1 MGKTPIVVNDCPGFH
16 NQVLF
21 PYFAGFSQLLRDG
34 ADFRK
39 IDKVMEKQFGWPMGP
54 AYLLDVVGIDTAH
67 HAQAVMAAG
76 FPQRMQKDYR
86 DAIDALFDANRF
98 GQKNGLGFWRY
109 KEDSKG
115 KPKKEEDAAVE
126 DLLAEVSQPKRD
138 FSEEEII
145 ARMMIPMVNE
155 VVRCRK
161 RHTLPRRKRIW
172 RWSTA
177 WASLRSTAARSAGWT
192 PSVAQNTSIWH
203 SNISTSA
210 RCTKCRKVCV
220 IKHVITNR
228 TIPRLSRARPV
239 GDLENAALAEMAN
252 EQVVIVDAIR
262 TLMGRSKAVPYV
274 RAEDLSAHLMRSLL
288 ARNPAL
294 EAAALDDIY

>member
-1 MGKTPIVVNDCPGFH
+1 
-16 NQVLF
+16 
-21 PYFAGFSQLLRDG
+21 
-34 ADFRK
+34 
-39 IDKVMEKQFGWPMGP
+39 MEKQFGWPMGP

-86 DAIDALFDANRF
+86 DAIDALFNANRF

-115 KPKKEEDAAVE
+115 KPKKEEDVVVD
-126 DLLAEVSQPKRD
+126 DLLAKVSQPKRD

-155 VVRCRK
+155 VVRCLEGHY
-161 RHTLPRRKRIW
+161 RHSGRSGYGAGLRPGLPSVPRRRVP
-172 RWSTA
+172 
-177 WASLRSTAARSAGWT
+177 LAGH
-192 PSVAQNTSIWH
+192 PRQRQNTSIWH

-210 RCTKCRKVCV
+210 RCMKYRKVCV

-228 TIPRLSRARPV
+228 TIP
-239 GDLENAALAEMAN
+239 G
-252 EQVVIVDAIR
+252 
-262 TLMGRSKAVPYV
+262 
-274 RAEDLSAHLMRSLL
+274 
-288 ARNPAL
+288 
-294 EAAALDDIY
+294 